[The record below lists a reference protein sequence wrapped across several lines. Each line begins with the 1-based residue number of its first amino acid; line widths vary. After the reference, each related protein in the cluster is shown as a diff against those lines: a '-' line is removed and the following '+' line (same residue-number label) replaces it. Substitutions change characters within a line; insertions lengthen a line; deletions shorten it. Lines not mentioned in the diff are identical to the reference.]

1 MAHERKK
8 LAEMNGFGF
17 VSYCSCGV
25 YTIQAPGV
33 ALQLSESG
41 FRMFAEMIMETMN
54 VHTFEKTAAEK
65 PRQGNLRVVH

>member
-1 MAHERKK
+1 MIHERKR

-17 VSYCSCGV
+17 VSYCSCGI

-41 FRMFAEMIMETMN
+41 FRMFAEMVMEAMN
-54 VHTFEKTAAEK
+54 VHAFEQAVAEK
-65 PRQGNLRVVH
+65 PHRVGLRVVH